1 MAEVLNVQNR
11 NSRGKRD
18 ARRLRQ
24 EGSVPAVLYG
34 HGKENVCL
42 AVLAEDMDAVV
53 RHGARLVELQ
63 GAVNEQAFV
72 RDLQWDTW
80 GTHIL
85 HIDFTRI
92 SAHEKVEVEVH
103 VELRGE
109 APGVRQG
116 GVVEQL
122 LHQVGI
128 ECEATEIPEVLLV
141 NVNELNLEES
151 ITLGQLKLPKTAKIL
166 ADPDAVV
173 VQCVAPMEELEEIP
187 AEAGEAEPEVI
198 GRKSA
203 EEGEE
208 Q

>member
-1 MAEVLNVQNR
+1 MAEVLNVQQR
-11 NSRGKRD
+11 DSRGKRN

-34 HGKENVCL
+34 HGEKNVCL
-42 AVLAEDMDAVV
+42 AVPAEEMDAVV
-53 RHGARLVELQ
+53 RHGARLVQLQ

-92 SAHEKVEVEVH
+92 SAHEKVEVEVPI
-103 VELRGE
+103 ELRGE

-122 LHQVGI
+122 LQQVSI
-128 ECEATEIPEVLLV
+128 ECEATDIPEALHV
-141 NVNELNLEES
+141 NVNELNLDET
-151 ITLGQLKLPKTAKIL
+151 ITLGQLKLPQTARIL
-166 ADPDAVV
+166 ADPEAVV
-173 VQCVAPMEELEEIP
+173 TQCVAPVEVLEEEP
-187 AEAGEAEPEVI
+187 ADAAEAEPEVI
-198 GRKSA
+198 GCKPS

>member
-1 MAEVLNVQNR
+1 MAEVLNVQQR
-11 NSRGKRD
+11 DSRGKRD

-24 EGSVPAVLYG
+24 KGSVPAVLYG
-34 HGKENVCL
+34 HGEKNVCL
-42 AVLAEDMDAVV
+42 SVRAEEMDAVV
-53 RHGARLVELQ
+53 RHGARLVELR

-92 SAHEKVEVEVH
+92 SAHEKVEVEVP

-109 APGVRQG
+109 APGVKQG

-122 LHQVGI
+122 LHQVSI
-128 ECEATEIPEVLLV
+128 ECEATEIPDVLHV

-151 ITLGQLKLPKTAKIL
+151 ITLGQLKLPRTAKIL
-166 ADPDAVV
+166 ADPEMVV
-173 VQCVAPMEELEEIP
+173 VQCVAPIEVPEEVL

-198 GRKSA
+198 GRKPA
-203 EEGEE
+203 EEEE
-208 Q
+208 S